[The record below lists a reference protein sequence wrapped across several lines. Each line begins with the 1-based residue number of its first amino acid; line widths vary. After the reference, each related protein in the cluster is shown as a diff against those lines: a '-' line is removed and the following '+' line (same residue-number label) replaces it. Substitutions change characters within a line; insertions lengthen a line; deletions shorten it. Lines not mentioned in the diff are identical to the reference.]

1 MKLDELIKKNWQIG
15 ILTVFTILC
24 LFLSLFDS
32 IFLLLGYSGFGFLIG
47 WVIYSKGF
55 LNIHIPKE
63 NAEKEKKMNSDYYS
77 VDKWTTVDQKKGNL
91 LLKAVIL
98 IVILWVVFSVLL
110 NNLNQIQNVFPSEIE
125 TWIKTLIS
133 ASWVGLV
140 GFVILL
146 YISVIFASI
155 LKRLPDELTKVFR
168 GQANRLMISLGFIL
182 FLGIG
187 TWGILMEHIS
197 EEAFLLGLL
206 IFPTALFISRIQG
219 SFFYLFS
226 IDQWYQVRNYSILEG
241 QKLRDNRTTLLRQG
255 KGVLNQIRA
264 LVVILIIP
272 ISLISTLLAL
282 YDFISGNFISDEP
295 GLLETVIG
303 TLIPTNF
310 VLITLMLLSLGP
322 LLVLIAKPFAFV
334 EVWLNQGL
342 YEKISSPWDLDTAND
357 NFERYHTLFPFPNQQ
372 PGFRWSLLIAGIGVV
387 TLFGLNLNASI
398 ASSDLTIV
406 TSLIEGLI
414 LVSFVTNI
422 IFLLTLIELNWDLI
436 EEKTLWIFGRES
448 RKNNRNLMNYSLY
461 GEYLLFNNKTMDDYI
476 QKNPKSWGLPWF
488 LKGLNPIHSNDDR
501 LSALEIALA
510 EDQVLI
516 PSVIPVAWN
525 DYGVLLSQKG
535 RLDEAEKAFETALKL
550 LGKVPKKA
558 PLITEKLDD
567 FAVPN
572 MPVAQMEIIEPVPN
586 MPISQMRIDEPVPN
600 MPISQ
605 KPIKEPE
612 FVSQSRPVS
621 QMAPSSSSSSSSRSI
636 KRRESSLISFEELR
650 ALDDEEGLRDNLEAR
665 YRRRPA
671 TKAAYNIEV
680 IRQRREKMLSKLKK
694 IKELDTH
701 LETNPEDVD
710 KWIELGDACTE
721 VDYLPQAKNAYK
733 KALVILKEQGRE
745 SNIKE
750 IEDKLE
756 EFEED

>member
-1 MKLDELIKKNWQIG
+1 LKLDILIKKNWQIG

-24 LFLSLFDS
+24 IFLSLFDS

-63 NAEKEKKMNSDYYS
+63 NAEKEKEMNSDYYS
-77 VDKWTTVDQKKGNL
+77 VDKWTAVDQNQGQL

-98 IVILWVVFSVLL
+98 LVILWVVFSVLL
-110 NNLNQIQNVFPSEIE
+110 NNLSQIQNFFPDEIE

-133 ASWVGLV
+133 ASWVGLI

-146 YISVIFASI
+146 YVSVIFASI

-168 GQANRLMISLGFIL
+168 GRANRFIILLGFIL

-187 TWGILMEHIS
+187 FWGILMEHIS
-197 EEAFLLGLL
+197 GEAFLLGLL

-241 QKLRDNRTTLLRQG
+241 QKLRDSQATLWGQG
-255 KGVLNQIRA
+255 KGVLDQIRA
-264 LVVILIIP
+264 LIVILIIP
-272 ISLISTLLAL
+272 ISLISTLIAL
-282 YDFISGNFISDEP
+282 YDFITGNFISDEP
-295 GLLETVIG
+295 GLLETVTG
-303 TLIPTNF
+303 SLIPPNF

-357 NFERYHTLFPFPNQQ
+357 NFERYHTLFPFPDQQ
-372 PGFRWSLLIAGIGVV
+372 PGFRWSLLIAGTGVL
-387 TLFGLNLNASI
+387 TLFGLNLNASV
-398 ASSDLTIV
+398 ASSDLPIV

-414 LVSFVTNI
+414 LVSFVTSI
-422 IFLLTLIELNWDLI
+422 IFFLTLIELNWDLI

-476 QKNPKSWGLPWF
+476 PKNPKSWGLPWF
-488 LKGLNPIHSNDDR
+488 LKGLNPTHTNDDR
-501 LSALEIALA
+501 LSALKIALE

-550 LGKVPKKA
+550 LGKTPKKA
-558 PLITEKLDD
+558 PLITEKLND

-572 MPVAQMEIIEPVPN
+572 MPVAQM
-586 MPISQMRIDEPVPN
+586 SIDEPVPN

-605 KPIKEPE
+605 KPVKEPE
-612 FVSQSRPVS
+612 FVTQTRPVS
-621 QMAPSSSSSSSSRSI
+621 QMAPRSSSSSSSRSI
-636 KRRESSLISFEELR
+636 RSKERSLISFEELR
-650 ALDDEEGLRDNLEAR
+650 ALDDEEGLRDSLEAR

-680 IRQRREKMLSKLKK
+680 IRQRREKMLTKLRK
-694 IKELDTH
+694 IKDLDTH

-710 KWIELGDACTE
+710 KWIKLGDACTE

-733 KALVILKEQGRE
+733 KAHVLLKEQGRE
-745 SNIKE
+745 SDIEE
-750 IEDKLE
+750 IEGKLE
-756 EFEED
+756 ELEED